1 MPNKESAKKRIRQD
15 AHKRARN
22 RWRKTII
29 KDGVKTFH
37 EAIAHKDVAAAE
49 EAFKAVQ
56 KQFDRISVTSTMH
69 KNKAARSK
77 SRLSRR
83 LKELKAAG

>member
-15 AHKRARN
+15 AKKRARN
-22 RWRKTII
+22 RWRKSII
-29 KDGVKTFH
+29 KDGIKTFLD
-37 EAIAHKDVAAAE
+37 AVAHKDVAAAE

-56 KQFDRISVTSTMH
+56 KHLDRISTSSTMH

-83 LKELKAAG
+83 LKALKAAS